1 VNKTFHEIWRPQ
13 EWSEVIGQETVVKSV
28 RKLVEDNRS
37 HAYLFSG
44 PSGTGKTTIARIAA
58 NALGCNSMNIIEISA
73 AVHTGIDDM
82 RKILDGLQYKAFG
95 SSNKKALILDEC
107 ARLSKQ
113 AWDCLLKDI
122 EEPSPHVYWFLCT
135 TEPDKVPKTIK
146 TRCSSF
152 TLKSVADDNIFDLL
166 KDVVKQEKLKTSE
179 SILDLIVKNSG
190 GSPRQALVN
199 LGVCYHVTDR
209 KEAIELLKSASENP
223 GVIELCR
230 FLVTGGSWKKA
241 MNIVKRLEGEN
252 PESIRLIVCNYLA
265 AVIKN
270 AESDDKA
277 AHMLSMLQAFSSPYN
292 ASENLAPLLLS
303 LGQVLLAE

>member
-1 VNKTFHEIWRPQ
+1 MNKTFHEVYRPQ
-13 EWSEVIGQETVVKSV
+13 DWDELIGQETIVKSV

-44 PSGTGKTTIARIAA
+44 PAGCGKTSLARIAA
-58 NALGCNSMNIIEISA
+58 KALGCDPANILEIPA
-73 AVHTGIDDM
+73 ARYTGVEDM
-82 RKILDGLQYKAFG
+82 RRVIDGLQYKAFG
-95 SSNKKALILDEC
+95 TSSKKAIILDEC
-107 ARLSKQ
+107 HRSSKQ
-113 AWDCLLKDI
+113 AFDSILKEM
-122 EEPSPHVYWFLCT
+122 EEPSAHVYWFLAT
-135 TEPDKVPKTIK
+135 TEIDKVPKTIK

-152 TLKSVADDNIFDLL
+152 TLKPVADDDIFDLL
-166 KDVVKQEKLKTSE
+166 KDVIRQEKLKTSE

-209 KEAIELLKSASENP
+209 KEAIELLKSASEND

-230 FLVTGGSWKKA
+230 FLITGGSWKKA

-252 PESIRLIVCNYLA
+252 PESVRLIVCNYLA

-292 ASENLAPLLLS
+292 SSENLAPLLLS